1 MFIDITP
8 NDERWYDLKDLPNE
22 EWRDVKDFE
31 GLYQVSNYGRVKRL
45 FRIIKAYILHQE
57 NLKLKT
63 KIIKP
68 SHTNEIYFKVV
79 LTRDNKK
86 YNKTVHRLVA
96 EAFIPNPENKPDV
109 NHIIPVTKEQCI
121 NRVDN
126 LEWCT
131 KSENT
136 RHMLNLCRN
145 KNGASN
151 RVYSTKGSH
160 VMSKRVNKID
170 ENLNIVCTFDC
181 VKDAIEDSGRSS
193 SYFYKCLQE
202 SLMIG
207 GFKYIYE
214 DNNYQHD

>member
-1 MFIDITP
+1 MFVDITP
-8 NDERWYDLKDLPNE
+8 NDERWYDLENLPNE
-22 EWRDVKDFE
+22 EWRDVKGFE

-45 FRIIKAYILHQE
+45 SRTIKAYILYQE
-57 NLKLKT
+57 NATLKQ

-68 SHTNEIYFKVV
+68 SYNHEKYLKVV
-79 LTRDNKK
+79 LTRNNKK

-96 EAFIPNPENKPDV
+96 EVFIPNPENKPDV
-109 NHIIPVTKEQCI
+109 NHIIPVTKDKCI

-136 RHMLNLCRN
+136 QHMIKLYRN
-145 KNGASN
+145 NNGSTN

-160 VMSKRVNKID
+160 VMAKRINKID
-170 ENLNIVCTFDC
+170 ENLNIVCTFEC

-193 SYFYKCLQE
+193 SYFYKCLKE
-202 SLMIG
+202 NLIIG
-207 GFKYIYE
+207 GFKYTYE
-214 DNNYQHD
+214 DNDY